1 MYKRQDFLAGFQA
14 ANFLTIRAGQVSD
27 IYCGLCIHGLVQFRI
42 SIPCAY
48 STVGS
53 TDAVVGSTA
62 GAGDS
67 AGAVSVGASVGST
80 VASVVVISVDSTEL
94 VSVAVTEVV
103 SVLAVLLLVVSL
115 LPHEMCIRD
124 RCCSLRCLQQ
134 FVGDRRRLLYR
145 IGIILRRDGAFRTAG
160 KCQ

>member
-1 MYKRQDFLAGFQA
+1 
-14 ANFLTIRAGQVSD
+14 
-27 IYCGLCIHGLVQFRI
+27 
-42 SIPCAY
+42 
-48 STVGS
+48 VGS

-115 LPHEMCIRD
+115 LPHAVSISAAQRIAATAFAA
-124 RCCSLRCLQQ
+124 SLCVLC
-134 FVGDRRRLLYR
+134 FIVGFPR
-145 IGIILRRDGAFRTAG
+145 FR
-160 KCQ
+160 